1 MKDLK
6 DIAKGIAIGIMLGL
20 VIVFGFVIASLTGCS
35 EAERLMPPPVATEE
49 EATLEPTEEPAEDP
63 AVKAGLRRHGP
74 GDDTVPKGYI
84 PANVGPDGSIVL
96 ADYWE
101 ATFGYKTENPRI
113 AMNPNLKH
121 IRVYPV
127 VESRDDGLGYR
138 ELIYGELTTYTLLEA
153 AMVFQLVLCQVDE
166 VPIAAEDRG
175 ACIPFTQEQWDA
187 FDEERKAQE
196 KAQENEW

>member
-63 AVKAGLRRHGP
+63 AVKAGLLRHGP

-84 PANVGPDGSIVL
+84 PVNVGPDGSIVL

-101 ATFGYKTENPRI
+101 AIYGPNPEKPRI
-113 AMNPNLKH
+113 AMDPNLKH

-127 VESRDDGLGYR
+127 VEERVAPPEDYIGF
-138 ELIYGELTTYTLLEA
+138 GELTTYTLLEA
-153 AMVFQLVLCQVDE
+153 AVVFQLQLCQVDE

-196 KAQENEW
+196 NEW

>member
-49 EATLEPTEEPAEDP
+49 EATEEPAEEPAEDP
-63 AVKAGLRRHGP
+63 AVKAGLLRHGP

-84 PANVGPDGSIVL
+84 PVNVGPDGSIVL
-96 ADYWE
+96 ADYWQQW
-101 ATFGYKTENPRI
+101 YKTEKPRI
-113 AMNPNLKH
+113 AMDPNLKH

-127 VESRDDGLGYR
+127 VESRDDGLGNR
-138 ELIYGELTTYTLLEA
+138 EIIYGELTTYTLLEA
-153 AMVFQLVLCQVDE
+153 AMVFQLQLCQVDE
-166 VPIAAEDRG
+166 VPIPAEERG
-175 ACIPFTQEQWDA
+175 ACIPFTQEEWDA

-196 KAQENEW
+196 NEW